1 MVRQADDY
9 LSGLELIERSR
20 ISANIGNNRKIQQ
33 MAGFEKG
40 HQLSQGRPKGSKNR
54 INKDIRQV
62 FHQVYEQM
70 GENMINKLTG
80 KPMTGLEAMLDW
92 ARNNPTEFYRL
103 YGKMIPAKPEEQE
116 DTHED
121 FIADLVLEDEIKLVE
136 ATDITKAVD
145 VGDEGRKQLPSG
157 ASTPSFR
164 PDNAPHPRN
173 EADLV

>member
-1 MVRQADDY
+1 MP
-9 LSGLELIERSR
+9 
-20 ISANIGNNRKIQQ
+20 
-33 MAGFEKG
+33 FEKG
-40 HQLSQGRPKGSKNR
+40 NTLGLTGRPKGIKNK

-62 FHQVYEQM
+62 FHEVYEQM
-70 GENMINKLTG
+70 GGNMKNAVTG

-103 YGKMIPAKPEEQE
+103 YSKMIPAKPEELE

-136 ATDITKAVD
+136 ATDVTNAVD
-145 VGDEGRKQLPSG
+145 VGNEGQKQLPSG

-164 PDNAPHPRN
+164 TDNAPRPRN